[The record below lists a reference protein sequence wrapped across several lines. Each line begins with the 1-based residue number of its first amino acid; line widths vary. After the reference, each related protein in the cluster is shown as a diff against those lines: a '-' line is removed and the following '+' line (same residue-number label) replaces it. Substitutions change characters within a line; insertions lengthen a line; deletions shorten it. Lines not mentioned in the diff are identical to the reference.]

1 MTRFAQQVSRSEEP
15 VASHD
20 GGLGTRFAV
29 HGPRTLGMG
38 FQDLVAARLAA
49 ALRGESR
56 VERVVVRFEDLNGPK
71 GGEDTACRI
80 QVALSGL
87 PVIVVE
93 ARAEG
98 EAQAFRLALPKLNAA
113 LHRQLDRRRAKPRTT
128 LRLLHTAPGRE
139 ISR

>member
-1 MTRFAQQVSRSEEP
+1 VGA
-15 VASHD
+15 
-20 GGLGTRFAV
+20 GTRFAV
-29 HGPRTLGMG
+29 HGTHTLGVG

-128 LRLLHTAPGRE
+128 LRLLHMAQTRE
-139 ISR
+139 ASR